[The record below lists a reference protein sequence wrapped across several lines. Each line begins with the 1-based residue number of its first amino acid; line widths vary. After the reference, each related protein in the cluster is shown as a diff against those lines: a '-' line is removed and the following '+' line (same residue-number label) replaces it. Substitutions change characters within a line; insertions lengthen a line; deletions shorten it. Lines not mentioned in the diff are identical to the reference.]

1 MGTQITVKDV
11 DEKTFHEL
19 KAFAVQHKM
28 AVGSALSMAMHQWLV
43 QLKKPKAK
51 LSNVKPFKGGKETKW
66 LSEKVDEVLYT

>member
-28 AVGSALSMAMHQWLV
+28 TVGSALSIAVHQWLV
-43 QLKKPKAK
+43 QTKKPKVK
-51 LSNVKPFKGGKETKW
+51 LSSIKPFKGGKETRR
-66 LSEKVDEVLYT
+66 LSEEVDEVLYT